1 MEGAMADLNELSAQE
16 IGRRLRIAREN
27 AGIRQDDAAQVI
39 GMSRPTLVSIEKGVR
54 RVRIQ
59 EIQTLARHYGVSVNA
74 LLRREAV
81 YTDLMPRFRK
91 LRETEDTHVTEAIQ
105 LFNDL
110 IKADVELENVLGIQ
124 RRHNYPPERGINE
137 GDVLALAEK
146 HAKELRDWLGLGPGP
161 IADIFT
167 VIELGLGIRLYQR
180 RLSAGSKV
188 AGLFTY
194 DESVGACI
202 LLNANH
208 PLPRRIQS
216 AAHEIGHFYGTR
228 QIPEVLEEDEK
239 FLSRDERYANA
250 FGRAFLTPA
259 ESFSECFRQLKEIT
273 GKITRRLIILLAQQ
287 YNISRQA
294 CGLRLEELGLA
305 KKGTWAWFENNGGI
319 TDEHVR
325 EVLGEMTDRRDPA
338 KSDADRP
345 ISHRLSLTAHA
356 AWKRELMSEGQLA
369 ELLKVSRLELR
380 GIVDQI
386 ELEEKET
393 DELLKLPD

>member
-1 MEGAMADLNELSAQE
+1 MVDLNELSAQE

-59 EIQTLARHYGVSVNA
+59 EIQILARHYGVSVNA

-81 YTDLMPRFRK
+81 HTDLVPRFRK
-91 LRETEDTHVTEAIQ
+91 LQETANVHSSEAVQI
-105 LFNDL
+105 FNDL
-110 IKADVELENVLGIQ
+110 IKADVELENVLGI
-124 RRHNYPPERGINE
+124 RRRRNYPLERGINE
-137 GDVLALAEK
+137 GDIMALAEK
-146 HAKELRDWLGLGPGP
+146 HAKELRDWLGIGPGP
-161 IADIFT
+161 IADIFS
-167 VIELGLGIRLYQR
+167 VIDLGLGIRLYQR
-180 RLSAGSKV
+180 RLSSGSKV

-208 PLPRRIQS
+208 PLPRRVQS
-216 AAHEIGHFYGTR
+216 AAHELGHFYGTR
-228 QIPEVLEEDEK
+228 QTPEVLEDDER

-259 ESFSECFRQLKEIT
+259 ESFSESFRQLKEIT
-273 GKITRRLIILLAQQ
+273 GKTTRRLIILLSKQ

-294 CGLRLEELGLA
+294 CCLRLEELGLA
-305 KKGTWAWFENNGGI
+305 SKGTWVWFENNGGI
-319 TDEHVR
+319 TDEHAR
-325 EVLGEMTDRRDPA
+325 EVLGEMVDCVDPA
-338 KSDADRP
+338 KSDFDRP
-345 ISHRLSLTAHA
+345 ISHRLSLMAHA

-369 ELLKVSRLELR
+369 ELLKVSRIELR
-380 GIVDQI
+380 GIIDQI
-386 ELEEKET
+386 ELEEKEA

>member
-1 MEGAMADLNELSAQE
+1 MADLNELSAQE

-27 AGIRQDDAAQVI
+27 ADIRQDDAAQVI
-39 GMSRPTLVSIEKGVR
+39 GMSRPTLVSIEKGGR

-59 EIQTLARHYGVSVNA
+59 EIQMLARHYGVSVNA

-81 YTDLMPRFRK
+81 HTDLMPRFRK
-91 LRETEDTHVTEAIQ
+91 LRETEDAHTAEAVQ

-110 IKADVELENVLGIQ
+110 IKADVEMENILGIRQ
-124 RRHNYPPERGINE
+124 RRNYPPERGINA
-137 GDVLALAEK
+137 GDVVGLAEK
-146 HAKELRDWLGLGPGP
+146 HAKELRDWLGLGLGP
-161 IADIFT
+161 IADIFS

-180 RLSAGSKV
+180 RLSSGSKV

-194 DESVGACI
+194 DESAGACI

-216 AAHEIGHFYGTR
+216 AAHEVGHFYGTR
-228 QIPEVLEEDEK
+228 QTPEVLEDDEK

-259 ESFSECFRQLKEIT
+259 ESFSESFRQLKEIT
-273 GKITRRLIILLAQQ
+273 GKTTRRLIILLAEQ
-287 YNISRQA
+287 YHVSRQA
-294 CGLRLEELGLA
+294 CGLRLEELGLV

-325 EVLGEMTDRRDPA
+325 EVLGEVADRRDPA

-345 ISHRLSLTAHA
+345 ISQRLSLMAHA

-369 ELLKVSRLELR
+369 ELLKVGRVELR

-386 ELEEKET
+386 ELEERET
-393 DELLKLPD
+393 DDLLKLPD

>member
-1 MEGAMADLNELSAQE
+1 MADLNELSAQE
-16 IGRRLRIAREN
+16 IGRRLRVAREN
-27 AGIRQDDAAQVI
+27 ANIRQDDAAQVI

-59 EIQTLARHYGVSVNA
+59 EIQLLARHYGVSVNA

-81 YTDLMPRFRK
+81 HTDLIPRFRK
-91 LRETEDTHVTEAIQ
+91 LRETEDSHNDEAIQ
-105 LFNDL
+105 LFTDL
-110 IKADVELENVLGIQ
+110 IKADVELENILGIQ
-124 RRHNYPPERGINE
+124 RRRNYAPERGINE
-137 GDVLALAEK
+137 GDVVALAEK

-161 IADIFT
+161 IADIFS
-167 VIELGLGIRLYQR
+167 VIEFGLGIRLYQR
-180 RLSAGSKV
+180 RLSSGSKV

-208 PLPRRIQS
+208 PLSRRVQS
-216 AAHEIGHFYGTR
+216 AAHEVGHFYGTR
-228 QIPEVLEEDEK
+228 QIPEVLEEDER

-250 FGRAFLTPA
+250 FGRAFVTPRD
-259 ESFSECFRQLKEIT
+259 SFSESFRQLKEIT
-273 GKITRRLIILLAQQ
+273 GKITRRLIILLAHQ

-305 KKGTWAWFENNGGI
+305 KKGTWSWFENNGGI

-325 EVLGEMTDRRDPA
+325 EVLGEMTERRDLG
-338 KSDADRP
+338 KNDADRP
-345 ISHRLSLTAHA
+345 VSHRLSLMAHA

-369 ELLKVSRLELR
+369 DLLKVGRVELR
-380 GIVDQI
+380 GIIDQI
-386 ELEEKET
+386 ELEERET
-393 DELLKLPD
+393 DELFKLPD

>member
-1 MEGAMADLNELSAQE
+1 MADLNELSAQE

-27 AGIRQDDAAQVI
+27 ADIRQDDAAQFI
-39 GMSRPTLVSIEKGVR
+39 AMSRPTLVSIEKGAR

-81 YTDLMPRFRK
+81 HTDLVPRFRK
-91 LRETEDTHVTEAIQ
+91 LRETEGRQTNEAIQ

-110 IKADVELENVLGIQ
+110 IKADVEMENILGIQ
-124 RRHNYPPERGINE
+124 RRRNYPPERGINE
-137 GDVLALAEK
+137 GDVVALAEK
-146 HAKELRDWLGLGPGP
+146 HAKELRDWLGLGLGP
-161 IADIFT
+161 IADIFS

-180 RLSAGSKV
+180 RLSSRSKV

-194 DESVGACI
+194 DESIGACI

-216 AAHEIGHFYGTR
+216 AAHEVGHFYGTR

-250 FGRAFLTPA
+250 FGRAFITPA
-259 ESFSECFRQLKEIT
+259 ESFSETFRQLKEIT
-273 GKITRRLIILLAQQ
+273 GKTTRRLIILLAQQ

-305 KKGTWAWFENNGGI
+305 KKGTWAWFERNGGI
-319 TDEHVR
+319 TDEHAR
-325 EVLGEMTDRRDPA
+325 EVLGEMMIHRDLA
-338 KSDADRP
+338 KNDADRP
-345 ISHRLSLTAHA
+345 ISHRMSLMAHA
-356 AWKRELMSEGQLA
+356 AWKRELLSEGQLA
-369 ELLKVSRLELR
+369 ELLKVGRVELR
-380 GIVDQI
+380 RTIDQI
-386 ELEEKET
+386 ELEERET
-393 DELLKLPD
+393 DELLKFPE